1 VTYQSDSQLP
11 EVTDEQ
17 LQQSLAG
24 TKPFTL
30 VVLRAGPKLRGAT
43 DRDQQTTSTI
53 WAHGK
58 RNLALRSAGLMPVIC
73 PVSDGSDL
81 AGIGILV
88 TTPEEADRIMAGDP
102 AVQSGI
108 LTYEVHPTRSFPGSR
123 LPD

>member
-1 VTYQSDSQLP
+1 
-11 EVTDEQ
+11 
-17 LQQSLAG
+17 
-24 TKPFTL
+24 
-30 VVLRAGPKLRGAT
+30 
-43 DRDQQTTSTI
+43 
-53 WAHGK
+53 
-58 RNLALRSAGLMPVIC
+58 MPVIC

>member
-1 VTYQSDSQLP
+1 MNYTSDSELP
-11 EVTDEQ
+11 EVTDQQ
-17 LQQSLAG
+17 LHQSLAR

-30 VVLRAGPKLRGAT
+30 VVLKAGPKFLGAG
-43 DRDQQTTSTI
+43 DRDPEITSTI

-81 AGIGILV
+81 AGVAVLDA
-88 TTPEEADRIMAGDP
+88 TPEEADQIMAGDP
-102 AVQSGI
+102 AVRSGI
-108 LTYEVHPTRSFPGSR
+108 LTYEVHPTRSFPGDR